1 MTTLKTPK
9 KILVCDDDV
18 SILDVIDIALTEYGY
33 TVKVLT
39 PNQPVLEIIREFE
52 PDLIMLDLWMP
63 GIEGSHLAKI
73 IKKEPE
79 LKNIPIIVISAMTDT
94 AKIAKQMKVEGYLPK
109 PFSLE
114 DLTALVNKWVN

>member
-1 MTTLKTPK
+1 MKSAG

-33 TVKVLT
+33 NVKTLT
-39 PNQPVLEIIREFE
+39 PNQPVLDIICEFK

-73 IKKEPE
+73 IKKDSD
-79 LKNIPIIVISAMTDT
+79 LKHIPIIVISAMTDT

-109 PFSLE
+109 PFSLA
-114 DLTALVNKWVN
+114 DLTALVRKWVN